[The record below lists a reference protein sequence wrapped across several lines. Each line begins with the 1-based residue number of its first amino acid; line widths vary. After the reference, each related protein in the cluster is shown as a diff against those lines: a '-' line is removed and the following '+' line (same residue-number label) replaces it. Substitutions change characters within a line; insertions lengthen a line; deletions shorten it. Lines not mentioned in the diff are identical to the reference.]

1 MLVAPN
7 PLDFSKVFAGF
18 KEAFQTGN
26 VVVLFTILTLLVV
39 YALLAVWAW
48 RRDRLDYMQVGAP
61 LLINHTIVSRYRFQI
76 FYLSTY
82 LQKCK
87 KTRNL
92 RNSNGFM
99 YRQNCLSLVRRIRA
113 SGQNTFTVHKKKIQK
128 RRKGK
133 IGKFWDIAT
142 WAAAS
147 FVIFVAT
154 QKELSSRRIRN
165 TPFYFLSLKG
175 SFWWRVD

>member
-48 RRDRLDYMQVGAP
+48 RRDRLDYMQVGTS
-61 LLINHTIVSRYRFQI
+61 LLLHHTIVSRYRFEI
-76 FYLSTY
+76 FYLSTH

-92 RNSNGFM
+92 RNS
-99 YRQNCLSLVRRIRA
+99 Y
-113 SGQNTFTVHKKKIQK
+113 
-128 RRKGK
+128 
-133 IGKFWDIAT
+133 
-142 WAAAS
+142 
-147 FVIFVAT
+147 
-154 QKELSSRRIRN
+154 
-165 TPFYFLSLKG
+165 
-175 SFWWRVD
+175 

>member
-1 MLVAPN
+1 MAPN
-7 PLDFSKVFAGF
+7 PLDISKVVAGF

-48 RRDRLDYMQVGAP
+48 RRDRLDYMQVGTP

-82 LQKCK
+82 LQKSK

-92 RNSNGFM
+92 RNS
-99 YRQNCLSLVRRIRA
+99 Y
-113 SGQNTFTVHKKKIQK
+113 
-128 RRKGK
+128 
-133 IGKFWDIAT
+133 
-142 WAAAS
+142 
-147 FVIFVAT
+147 
-154 QKELSSRRIRN
+154 
-165 TPFYFLSLKG
+165 
-175 SFWWRVD
+175 